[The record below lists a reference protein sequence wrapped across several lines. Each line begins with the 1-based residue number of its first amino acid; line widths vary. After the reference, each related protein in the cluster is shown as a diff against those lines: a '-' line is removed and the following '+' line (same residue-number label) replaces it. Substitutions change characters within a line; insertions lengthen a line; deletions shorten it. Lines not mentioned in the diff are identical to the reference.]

1 MLSESSYVTYR
12 VLQTEKVTGLKIKLI
27 PNPSCWLYFG
37 RKWFS
42 HWRQNWIFIMGF
54 EMDPKSSELH
64 IWSKNMV
71 TIKFL
76 LSALAL
82 SSSLCWALNGVFS
95 WNDPTCEN
103 KSANEAK
110 AAAHSTET
118 WGGDY
123 ISGIWTPDLVWISAD
138 AAEGPAVQSQLLL
151 LFVTA
156 TNLSR
161 FEFLFPP
168 GRLSAGGLEGRQTL
182 GSFGFISRGCCRLI
196 FTWEAVSAA
205 QR

>member
-1 MLSESSYVTYR
+1 MAVVIVAWAGKCKFKANTNTYQCNLKVFKLKKSTWCWVPNTRRFYKLDSRRWRKSSLMLSESSYVTYR

-76 LSALAL
+76 LNALGL

-95 WNDPTCEN
+95 CNDPTCEN

-118 WGGDY
+118 WGGD
-123 ISGIWTPDLVWISAD
+123 
-138 AAEGPAVQSQLLL
+138 
-151 LFVTA
+151 
-156 TNLSR
+156 
-161 FEFLFPP
+161 
-168 GRLSAGGLEGRQTL
+168 
-182 GSFGFISRGCCRLI
+182 
-196 FTWEAVSAA
+196 
-205 QR
+205 